1 MTNKTTRSGRAGKLL
16 PSGLD
21 IPDDLI
27 TFRVTVL
34 SQLVSRVVNGHVGQT
49 LGLSSRQWR
58 LLITLNRLDR
68 PSTSGE
74 IAQFAHLDYSQ
85 VSRAGY
91 ELLQKGLVSYAAD
104 PNDRRKSY
112 LEMTKKGKE
121 VLAEGLAGTMRRQAR
136 LSSVMTGEEYETFI
150 KIMRKL
156 TDEARRMIDE
166 TRAGE
171 DDDE

>member
-1 MTNKTTRSGRAGKLL
+1 MTNKTTRSGRAAKLL
-16 PSGLD
+16 PPGLD

-34 SQLVSRVVNGHVGQT
+34 SQLLSRVVNGHVGQA

-91 ELLQKGLVSYAAD
+91 ELLQKGLVTYTAD
-104 PNDRRKSY
+104 QHDRRKSF
-112 LEMTKKGKE
+112 LQLTTDGER
-121 VLAEGLAGTMRRQAR
+121 VIAEGLAGTMRRQKR
-136 LSSVMTGEEYETFI
+136 LSAVMTREEYQIFD
-150 KIMRKL
+150 KAMRAL
-156 TDEARRMIDE
+156 TAAARSMLDD
-166 TRAGE
+166 TRSE
-171 DDDE
+171 SDPTE

>member
-1 MTNKTTRSGRAGKLL
+1 MTNKTPRSGHPAKPSR
-16 PSGLD
+16 SGLD

-27 TFRVTVL
+27 TFRVSVL
-34 SQLVSRVVNGHVGQT
+34 SQLLSRVVNGHVGEA

-58 LLITLNRLDR
+58 LLVTLNRLNR

-74 IAQFAHLDYSQ
+74 ISQFAHLDYSQ

-104 PNDRRKSY
+104 PHDRRKSF
-112 LEMTKKGKE
+112 LELTKQGE
-121 VLAEGLAGTMRRQAR
+121 QVLTEGLAGTMRRQKR
-136 LSSVMTGEEYETFI
+136 LSAVMTREEYEVFT
-150 KIMRKL
+150 KTMRSL

-171 DDDE
+171 GEDE

>member
-1 MTNKTTRSGRAGKLL
+1 MTNKTTRGARTPK
-16 PSGLD
+16 PSLAGLD

-27 TFRVTVL
+27 TFRVSVL
-34 SQLVSRVVNGHVGQT
+34 SQLLSRVVNGHVGEA

-58 LLITLNRLDR
+58 LLVTLNRLDR

-91 ELLQKGLVSYAAD
+91 ELLQKGLVSYTAD
-104 PNDRRKSY
+104 PADRRKSF
-112 LEMTKKGKE
+112 LEMTKEGKQ
-121 VLAEGLAGTMRRQAR
+121 VFAEGLSGTMRRQKR
-136 LSSVMTGEEYETFI
+136 LGSVMTREEYETFI
-150 KIMRKL
+150 RIMRSL

-166 TRAGE
+166 TREGEDAGE
-171 DDDE
+171 

>member
-1 MTNKTTRSGRAGKLL
+1 MTNKTSRGSRTAKPSL
-16 PSGLD
+16 SGLD

-34 SQLVSRVVNGHVGQT
+34 SQLVSTVVNGHVGQA

-104 PNDRRKSY
+104 PSDRRKSY
-112 LEMTKKGKE
+112 LEMTKEGKK
-121 VLAEGLAGTMRRQAR
+121 VLDEGLAGTMRRQER
-136 LSSVMTGEEYETFI
+136 LSSVMTGEEYGIFI
-150 KIMRKL
+150 KVMRKL

-166 TRAGE
+166 TRAGDAT
-171 DDDE
+171 DD

>member
-1 MTNKTTRSGRAGKLL
+1 MTNKTSRGGRTAKPSL
-16 PSGLD
+16 SGLD

-34 SQLVSRVVNGHVGQT
+34 SQLVSRVVNGHVGQA

-104 PNDRRKSY
+104 PSDRRKSY
-112 LEMTKKGKE
+112 LEMTKEGKK
-121 VLAEGLAGTMRRQAR
+121 VLDEGLAGTMRRQER
-136 LSSVMTGEEYETFI
+136 LSSVMTGEEYEIFI
-150 KIMRKL
+150 KVMRKL

-166 TRAGE
+166 TRAG
-171 DDDE
+171 DATDG